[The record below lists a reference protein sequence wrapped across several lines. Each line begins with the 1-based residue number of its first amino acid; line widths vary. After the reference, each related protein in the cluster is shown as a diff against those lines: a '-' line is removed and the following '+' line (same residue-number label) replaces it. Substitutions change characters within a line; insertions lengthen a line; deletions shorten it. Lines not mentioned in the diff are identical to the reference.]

1 MTSAFKVLLK
11 LLQFFQI
18 LFLDLRILYFYYVQ
32 VLLVHFSLLSES
44 LSKVIGFLSEELLSI
59 ISVNFRGVNNSI

>member
-32 VLLVHFSLLSES
+32 VFLVHFSLLSES

-59 ISVNFRGVNNSI
+59 ISVDFRGVNNSI